1 MTSSQNG
8 KSTLL
13 LWLNLL
19 GWQIEVKRAGDKLMG
34 VARHCAADGS
44 NIRVVGTAPTQDE
57 LALRLFEAAM
67 KIVESRGQH
76 ASHAL
81 QAA

>member
-1 MTSSQNG
+1 MISSQDR

-13 LWLNLL
+13 MWLNLL
-19 GWQIEVKRAGDKLMG
+19 GWQVEVRRAGDKLMG

-44 NIRVVGTAPTQDE
+44 TVRVAGTAPTQDE

-67 KIVESRGQH
+67 KMVESRGLH
-76 ASHAL
+76 VRRSL

>member
-1 MTSSQNG
+1 MINSQNG

-13 LWLNLL
+13 MWLNLL
-19 GWQIEVKRAGDKLMG
+19 GWQVEVRRAGDKLMG

-44 NIRVVGTAPTQDE
+44 TIRVAGTAPTQDE

-67 KIVESRGQH
+67 KIIELRGRH
-76 ASHAL
+76 SL

>member
-1 MTSSQNG
+1 VTSSQNG

-19 GWQIEVKRAGDKLMG
+19 GWQVEVKRVGNKLVG

-44 NIRVVGTAPTQDE
+44 SFRVAGSASTHDDLTFC
-57 LALRLFEAAM
+57 LFEAAM
-67 KIVESRGQH
+67 KIVESRR
-76 ASHAL
+76 ARLERSL
-81 QAA
+81 LAA

>member
-19 GWQIEVKRAGDKLMG
+19 GWQIEVRRAGDKLMG

-44 NIRVVGTAPTQDE
+44 TGRVADTAPTQDE
-57 LALRLFEAAM
+57 LALRLFEAVM
-67 KIVESRGQH
+67 KIIELRGRH
-76 ASHAL
+76 VRHSL